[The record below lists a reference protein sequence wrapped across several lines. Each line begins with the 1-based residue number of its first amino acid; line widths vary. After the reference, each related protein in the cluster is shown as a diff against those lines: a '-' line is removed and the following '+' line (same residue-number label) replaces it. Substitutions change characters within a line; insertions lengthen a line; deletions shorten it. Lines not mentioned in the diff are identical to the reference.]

1 MTVTDASP
9 YLGNSNLE
17 RCLLLA
23 ALVADERFQLYLEFV
38 AATPAEIDTA
48 PLGLKAYLSEVRE
61 ASLASLDRGSGPF
74 AVA

>member
-1 MTVTDASP
+1 M
-9 YLGNSNLE
+9 
-17 RCLLLA
+17 

-61 ASLASLDRGSGPF
+61 ASLASLERGSGPF